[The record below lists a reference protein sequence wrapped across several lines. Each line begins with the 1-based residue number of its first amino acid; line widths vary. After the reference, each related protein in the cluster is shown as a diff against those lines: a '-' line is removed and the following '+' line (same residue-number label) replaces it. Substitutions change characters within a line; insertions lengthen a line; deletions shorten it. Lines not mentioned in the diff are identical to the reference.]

1 MKEIFKS
8 MLPLTLVSFAVIG
21 IFAALGVSAAALI

>member
-8 MLPLTLVSFAVIG
+8 MLPLTLVAFVVIG